1 MPFTKYRS
9 NFKKTTKQTVFRIIR
24 EIVTCLI
31 IFYSSILYLEV
42 CMARRID
49 SDSMIPFYQQLS
61 EILLSDIER
70 GKLKQG
76 ERIPSENELMRLHNV
91 SRITVRNALARL
103 VDLGHLLKIQGKGTF
118 VAAPIREEV
127 PLRKTI
133 SFSKI
138 CELQGLKPSAKV
150 LSIRYET
157 APDEVA
163 LFLSLPLGS
172 EIIAIRRLRYAD
184 TDPVVIEYNAFAP
197 HMTMLFQEDMEQS
210 LYDVL
215 RRYGHE
221 PTNSTNAVSIHMTTQ
236 EEAMLLG
243 IEPGQPIIQNLSR
256 VVNEYGKPLH
266 TSNQLVKTSQNT
278 VFTFYV

>member
-1 MPFTKYRS
+1 M
-9 NFKKTTKQTVFRIIR
+9 I
-24 EIVTCLI
+24 
-31 IFYSSILYLEV
+31 
-42 CMARRID
+42 RRID
-49 SDSMIPFYQQLS
+49 PNSMIPLYQQLS
-61 EILLSDIER
+61 EILLSDIEK
-70 GKLKQG
+70 GKLRQG
-76 ERIPSENELMRLHNV
+76 ERIPSENELMHFHKV

-118 VAAPIREEV
+118 VATPARVEV

-138 CELQGLKPSAKV
+138 CELQGLKPSTKV

-157 APDEVA
+157 APDDVA

-172 EIIAIRRLRYAD
+172 QIIALRRLRYVD
-184 TDPVVIEYNAFAP
+184 MDPVVIEYNAFAP

-221 PTNSTNAVSIHMTTQ
+221 PTNSTNAVSIHVTTY

-243 IEPGQPIIQNLSR
+243 IESGQSIIQNLSR
-256 VVNEYGKPLH
+256 VMNEYGKPLH

-278 VFTFYV
+278 VFKFYV